1 MKKIETNSS
10 KVEQFIADQ
19 MCYRLAVLLVRY
31 RDDGHKNYESFEAF
45 CEAVLIG
52 VYGAQQY
59 KDLSDKIFKEVQK
72 DKKNKK

>member
-1 MKKIETNSS
+1 MTKSENKSQKI
-10 KVEQFIADQ
+10 EQFIADQ

-59 KDLSDKIFKEVQK
+59 KDLSDKIYKGVKK